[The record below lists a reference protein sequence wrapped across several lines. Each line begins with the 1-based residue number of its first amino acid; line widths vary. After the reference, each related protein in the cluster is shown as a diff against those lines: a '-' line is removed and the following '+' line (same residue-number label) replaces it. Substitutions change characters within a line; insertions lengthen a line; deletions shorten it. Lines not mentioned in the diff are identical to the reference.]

1 MKNIQIENLL
11 DYFTENDNWEELS
24 YPRSEEIQHFKKGA
38 YKVNSNE
45 LPDYEDLYELLEK
58 DLRVTDL
65 EKYKFET
72 VVNEIWIFK
81 IDVGNG
87 EPIRA
92 YQIDLWTYHDVT
104 PYEIRRWDIT
114 AHGC

>member
-1 MKNIQIENLL
+1 MQHIQIENLL

-24 YPRSEEIQHFKKGA
+24 YPGSEEIQHFKKGA

-45 LPDYEDLYELLEK
+45 LSDYEELYELLEK

-65 EKYKFET
+65 EKHKFET

-87 EPIRA
+87 EPIRV
-92 YQIDLWTYHDVT
+92 YQIDVWAYYDVT
-104 PYEIRRWDIT
+104 PYEIRRWDIGLQ
-114 AHGC
+114 GC

>member
-24 YPRSEEIQHFKKGA
+24 YPGSEEIQHFKKGA

-45 LPDYEDLYELLEK
+45 LPDYEELYELLAK

-65 EKYKFET
+65 EHHKFET

-87 EPIRA
+87 EPIRV
-92 YQIDLWTYHDVT
+92 YQIDVWTYHDVT
-104 PYEIRRWDIT
+104 PYEIRRWDIGLI
-114 AHGC
+114 GC

>member
-11 DYFTENDNWEELS
+11 DYFTENDNWVELS
-24 YPRSEEIQHFKKGA
+24 YPGSEEIQHFKKGA

-45 LPDYEDLYELLEK
+45 LPDYEELYELLAK

-65 EKYKFET
+65 EHHKFET

-81 IDVGNG
+81 IDV
-87 EPIRA
+87 
-92 YQIDLWTYHDVT
+92 WTYHDVT
-104 PYEIRRWDIT
+104 PYEIRRWDIGLI
-114 AHGC
+114 GC